1 MSKVAVIG
9 AGASGLM
16 VAGLLADKGHDV
28 MVLEKNEK
36 AGKKL
41 FITGKGRCN
50 ITNLCTE
57 DEFLK
62 NVVRGEKFLRSA
74 IYSFSSFDCVN
85 FFEELGL
92 KTKVERGNR
101 VFPESDKA
109 GDVVKVLKEKHCQ
122 NVNFSFDDEVLA
134 INKKDDAFVVVSSK
148 GKRTFE
154 KVIIATGGKSYR
166 ATGSSGDGYKFA
178 KTFGH
183 SIEEV
188 VSALCP
194 IVLKDKFVSK
204 LQGVSLKN
212 VELNVLADGK
222 KLSFFGEMLFTDQGI
237 SGPIVLTASSYVN
250 RCQNVSMTLDFKSAL
265 SDKQLDARLLRDF
278 EENKNKDLKNVLK
291 GLLPKAVAEV
301 FAEIIGLDENK
312 KIHDITKVERQK
324 LLEGLKNFKLTY
336 GGLYDIN
343 TGIITSGGV
352 NLKEV
357 NPKTFESK
365 LVPGLYFTGEV
376 LDVDALTGGFNLQIA
391 WATAFS
397 LAKNFCV

>member
-1 MSKVAVIG
+1 
-9 AGASGLM
+9 
-16 VAGLLADKGHDV
+16 
-28 MVLEKNEK
+28 
-36 AGKKL
+36 
-41 FITGKGRCN
+41 
-50 ITNLCTE
+50 
-57 DEFLK
+57 
-62 NVVRGEKFLRSA
+62 
-74 IYSFSSFDCVN
+74 
-85 FFEELGL
+85 
-92 KTKVERGNR
+92 
-101 VFPESDKA
+101 
-109 GDVVKVLKEKHCQ
+109 
-122 NVNFSFDDEVLA
+122 
-134 INKKDDAFVVVSSK
+134 
-148 GKRTFE
+148 
-154 KVIIATGGKSYR
+154 
-166 ATGSSGDGYKFA
+166 
-178 KTFGH
+178 
-183 SIEEV
+183 
-188 VSALCP
+188 
-194 IVLKDKFVSK
+194 
-204 LQGVSLKN
+204 
-212 VELNVLADGK
+212 
-222 KLSFFGEMLFTDQGI
+222 
-237 SGPIVLTASSYVN
+237 
-250 RCQNVSMTLDFKSAL
+250 MTLDFKPAL